1 MPQRLSDAQMKFLSE
16 FAPKSLA
23 KKKGYAKRT
32 GGAPGVK
39 QTGMARRSGPAP
51 KGKKGAPK
59 LPSGNKDRLTPK
71 AKQMK
76 GKNVTQLRKEA
87 SAIRRS
93 LTPKPTSKMKK
104 AELEKYISSHRG
116 KGKQAA
122 APSGLS

>member
-1 MPQRLSDAQMKFLSE
+1 MPQRLSNAQMDFLSGIDDGK
-16 FAPKSLA
+16 P

-39 QTGMARRSGPAP
+39 QTGMARRSGPPP
-51 KGKKGAPK
+51 KGK
-59 LPSGNKDRLTPK
+59 
-71 AKQMK
+71 
-76 GKNVTQLRKEA
+76 KEA

-104 AELEKYISSHRG
+104 AELERYIMSHRG